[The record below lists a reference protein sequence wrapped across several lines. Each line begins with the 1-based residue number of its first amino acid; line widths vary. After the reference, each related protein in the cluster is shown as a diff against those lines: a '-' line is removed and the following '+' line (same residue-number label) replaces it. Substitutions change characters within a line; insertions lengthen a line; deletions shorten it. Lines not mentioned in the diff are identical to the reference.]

1 MKLTLLIENI
11 EFKNNLDEDDFDFP
25 MIYNTKKMR
34 VLNVISNQLN
44 AKRYLLQAMGNLNQR
59 DSALV
64 IIVVIDRSGNSTAV
78 KIISISNI

>member
-44 AKRYLLQAMGNLNQR
+44 AKRYLLQAMGHLNQR